1 MAKKKVL
8 KEQIDNLKSL
18 LESQKK
24 INRALKEVQFSEKIQ
39 SVIDT
44 LKELGHLEYQFET
57 QSSTGCSV
65 SDSKKLTL
73 VLHYTDY

>member
-8 KEQIDNLKSL
+8 KEQIDNLKLL
-18 LESQKK
+18 LENQRKANK
-24 INRALKEVQFSEKIQ
+24 ALKEIQISNKIQ